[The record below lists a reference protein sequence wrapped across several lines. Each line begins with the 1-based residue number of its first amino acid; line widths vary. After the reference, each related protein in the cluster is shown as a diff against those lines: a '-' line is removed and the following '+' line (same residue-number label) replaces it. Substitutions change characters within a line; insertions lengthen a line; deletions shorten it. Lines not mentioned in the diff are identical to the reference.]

1 MSYAVRVSNIP
12 ESLLYPVDG
21 VQISKVANSQKYTI
35 NVQYA
40 VQIQLDD
47 SEFPNIKPHALISTL
62 VTVAV
67 LLDQIFLSTA

>member
-47 SEFPNIKPHALISTL
+47 SENYKSI
-62 VTVAV
+62 
-67 LLDQIFLSTA
+67 